1 MKINVINT
9 ETLKKFIKEEI
20 TNVISESRACDR
32 HFPEGVPS
40 KGEHQIIAASQYMSR
55 IAHCVY
61 GSARM
66 WYKMQEFYFKNK
78 DGEVNGIPV
87 MPEAVERA
95 RRRGNIKN
103 WPRMMRLGDT
113 IYVPTDEELETMTIG
128 GDSREDS
135 VSAPKGKDV
144 GLNALASVVDMIANH
159 RDKGEMGLKVAL
171 MTPWNQG
178 NTDHGQRW
186 ALAAKCASTNDGNDS
201 DLKFPSAQAVHD
213 ELCKRNPGGKYCTED
228 CSALT
233 GGEVETYIRRVK
245 GDLRSRMHPE

>member
-40 KGEHQIIAASQYMSR
+40 KGDHHIIAGSQYMSR

-78 DGEVNGIPV
+78 DGEVDGIPV
-87 MPEAVERA
+87 MPEAAERA

-113 IYVPTDEELETMTIG
+113 IYIPTDEELETMTIG
-128 GDSREDS
+128 GGNREDS
-135 VSAPKGKDV
+135 VSEPGGAIQV
-144 GLNALASVVDMIANH
+144 NALASVIDMIATH
-159 RDKGEMGLKVAL
+159 RDRGDSGLKIAMAL
-171 MTPWNQG
+171 PTNAAIG
-178 NTDHGQRW
+178 NINGPRW
-186 ALAAKCASTNDGNDS
+186 ALAAKCASTNAGNDS
-201 DLKFPSAQAVHD
+201 DRKFPSAQRVHT
-213 ELCKRNPGGKYCTED
+213 ELCKGREGDEFCTED
-228 CSALT
+228 CSVLT
-233 GGEVETYIRRVK
+233 GGEVETYIKRVK
-245 GDLRSRMHPE
+245 GDLRSRMHPQ